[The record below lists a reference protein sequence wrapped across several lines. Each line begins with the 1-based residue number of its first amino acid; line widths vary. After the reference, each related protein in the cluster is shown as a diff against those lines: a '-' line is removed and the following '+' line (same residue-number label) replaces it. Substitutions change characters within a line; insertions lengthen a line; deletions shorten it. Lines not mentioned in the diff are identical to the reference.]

1 MVIVLQI
8 VLMLGIHKDR
18 RYLRTPSYST
28 LIVSLPVQVL
38 MTILLIASTTSL
50 IMVGVDLFKADKA
63 YRDKYGEGR
72 PGDHLNNILLGSAFF
87 CGSLTCLSFL
97 EDIPQETRM
106 YRLQRAKEIAEADDS
121 Q

>member
-28 LIVSLPVQVL
+28 LIVTVQVL

-87 CGSLTCLSFL
+87 CDSLTCLSFL
-97 EDIPQETRM
+97 EDIPQDTRM